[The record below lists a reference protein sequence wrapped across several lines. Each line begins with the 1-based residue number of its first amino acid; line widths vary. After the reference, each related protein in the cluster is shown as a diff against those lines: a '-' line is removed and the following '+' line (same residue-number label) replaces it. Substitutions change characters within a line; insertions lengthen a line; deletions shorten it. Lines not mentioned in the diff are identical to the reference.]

1 MRFSVFLLLFVLVA
15 LGAGAVFLMSWDIP
29 APTQSVERTIPNDRF
44 DN

>member
-44 DN
+44 DD